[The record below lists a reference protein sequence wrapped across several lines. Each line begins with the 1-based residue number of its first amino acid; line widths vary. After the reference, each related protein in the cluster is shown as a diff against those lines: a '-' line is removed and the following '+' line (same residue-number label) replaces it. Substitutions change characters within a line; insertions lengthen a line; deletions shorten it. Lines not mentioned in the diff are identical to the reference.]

1 MQKVKQFF
9 KDNLHWLIVGG
20 VAILCAIFLIAGH
33 TSENGQ
39 YITLNG
45 SDAQISEGTKEWIES
60 ASEAMNRIMNESK
73 PTDEA
78 TEDAHDEDQ
87 VGLGFYT
94 TIEDVLG
101 RMLQDGNND
110 NGLGW
115 QCSRYTGWLGT
126 GQWSYSSAHPDYG
139 PRNGKDMAQ
148 WLVDNY
154 GYKYIDQ
161 PVKGAIGSGG
171 FNTLYGHTALYL
183 YSTGTNTAMVQDANY
198 VPLTVSTH
206 NMNIEGWVWVVPGSY
221 NPEPEPTPSPEPTPT
236 PSPEPTPSPSPV
248 SDCQRWTLVWGD
260 TLGKIM
266 NTCEGKIEWGEA
278 MNQYAQSWIDESTGK
293 TVFEGWSTYPGIGLY
308 AGHTIVR
315 K

>member
-1 MQKVKQFF
+1 MEKVKKFF
-9 KDNLHWLIVGG
+9 FDNLHWIVVGG

-33 TSENGQ
+33 TSENGK
-39 YITLNG
+39 YITLDG

-60 ASEAMNRIMNESK
+60 ANEAMNRIMNESK

-78 TEDAHDEDQ
+78 TEDAHNEDQ

-221 NPEPEPTPSPEPTPT
+221 NPEPEPTP
-236 PSPEPTPSPSPV
+236 PSPEPTPAPSPEPV
-248 SDCQRWTLVWGD
+248 ANSCDRWTLSWGD

-266 NTCEGKIEWGEA
+266 LACEGQVVWGDA
-278 MNQYAQSWIDESTGK
+278 MASYAQQWYDESTGK
-293 TVFEGWSTYPGIGLY
+293 SVWDGWTTPPGIGLY
-308 AGHTIVR
+308 AGHVIV
-315 K
+315 KK